1 MDEINELIMLYD
13 YYGELLSDSQKEYFM
28 DYYFNNLSLG
38 EIADNLEISRNAVHK
53 QIKSAEAKLK
63 EYEEK
68 LKIIK
73 KSNLIKEK
81 LESTNDEKLKTM
93 KENTNLLAKPFSTKN
108 ICEIILENS

>member
-13 YYGELLSDSQKEYFM
+13 FYGELLTNHQKEIYEDFILN
-28 DYYFNNLSLG
+28 DLSLG

-81 LESTNDEKLKTM
+81 LKSTNDERLK
-93 KENTNLLAKPFSTKN
+93 E
-108 ICEIILENS
+108 EIIDILES

>member
-68 LKIIK
+68 LK
-73 KSNLIKEK
+73 
-81 LESTNDEKLKTM
+81 STNDEKLT
-93 KENTNLLAKPFSTKN
+93 E
-108 ICEIILENS
+108 EIIDILES

>member
-1 MDEINELIMLYD
+1 MDEINKLIILYD
-13 YYGELLSDSQKEYFM
+13 YYGELLSDSQREYFI

-38 EIADNLEISRNAVHK
+38 EIADNINISRNAIHK
-53 QIKSAEAKLK
+53 QIKSAEKKLK

-81 LESTNDEKLKTM
+81 LKKIDNEELKQEITN
-93 KENTNLLAKPFSTKN
+93 
-108 ICEIILENS
+108 ILES

>member
-1 MDEINELIMLYD
+1 MLYD

-81 LESTNDEKLKTM
+81 LKNTNDERLK
-93 KENTNLLAKPFSTKN
+93 E
-108 ICEIILENS
+108 EIMDILES

>member
-73 KSNLIKEK
+73 KSNLIMVPR
-81 LESTNDEKLKTM
+81 LILGR
-93 KENTNLLAKPFSTKN
+93 PHGQFYFVIFSARS
-108 ICEIILENS
+108 ERSAHV

>member
-53 QIKSAEAKLK
+53 QIKRV
-63 EYEEK
+63 
-68 LKIIK
+68 
-73 KSNLIKEK
+73 
-81 LESTNDEKLKTM
+81 
-93 KENTNLLAKPFSTKN
+93 
-108 ICEIILENS
+108 

>member
-73 KSNLIKEK
+73 KSNIQWK
-81 LESTNDEKLKTM
+81 
-93 KENTNLLAKPFSTKN
+93 
-108 ICEIILENS
+108 II

>member
-68 LKIIK
+68 LK
-73 KSNLIKEK
+73 
-81 LESTNDEKLKTM
+81 STNDERLK
-93 KENTNLLAKPFSTKN
+93 E
-108 ICEIILENS
+108 EIIDILES

>member
-68 LKIIK
+68 LKMIK

-81 LESTNDEKLKTM
+81 LESTNDEKLK
-93 KENTNLLAKPFSTKN
+93 E
-108 ICEIILENS
+108 EIIDILES

>member
-1 MDEINELIMLYD
+1 
-13 YYGELLSDSQKEYFM
+13 M

-68 LKIIK
+68 LK
-73 KSNLIKEK
+73 
-81 LESTNDEKLKTM
+81 STNDERLK
-93 KENTNLLAKPFSTKN
+93 E
-108 ICEIILENS
+108 EIIDILESQKVK

>member
-53 QIKSAEAKLK
+53 QI
-63 EYEEK
+63 
-68 LKIIK
+68 IK
-73 KSNLIKEK
+73 KSNLIKEQLK
-81 LESTNDEKLKTM
+81 STNDERLK
-93 KENTNLLAKPFSTKN
+93 E
-108 ICEIILENS
+108 EIIDILES

>member
-38 EIADNLEISRNAVHK
+38 EIANNLEISRNAVHK

-68 LKIIK
+68 LK
-73 KSNLIKEK
+73 
-81 LESTNDEKLKTM
+81 STNDERLK
-93 KENTNLLAKPFSTKN
+93 E
-108 ICEIILENS
+108 EIIDILES

>member
-38 EIADNLEISRNAVHK
+38 EISRNAVHK

-81 LESTNDEKLKTM
+81 LKSTNDERLK
-93 KENTNLLAKPFSTKN
+93 E
-108 ICEIILENS
+108 EIIDILES

>member
-73 KSNLIKEK
+73 NLENELKKESNLIKEK
-81 LESTNDEKLKTM
+81 LKSTNDERLK
-93 KENTNLLAKPFSTKN
+93 E
-108 ICEIILENS
+108 EIIDILES